1 MNRRGGPQRASREIA
16 VMASSN
22 FSWAASPPSL
32 TAAATQ
38 CSRWSLRR
46 AIETAL
52 RALVTAEIWAGD
64 APGLPLY
71 QAQTPQIGLFVG
83 GVAVLRMA
91 ALVILFHDQDNT
103 PQG

>member
-1 MNRRGGPQRASREIA
+1 MLQVVFEKGHRDCLEGAGDGGDLGHDVDA
-16 VMASSN
+16 V
-22 FSWAASPPSL
+22 
-32 TAAATQ
+32 
-38 CSRWSLRR
+38 
-46 AIETAL
+46 
-52 RALVTAEIWAGD
+52 LVLFHHAGD